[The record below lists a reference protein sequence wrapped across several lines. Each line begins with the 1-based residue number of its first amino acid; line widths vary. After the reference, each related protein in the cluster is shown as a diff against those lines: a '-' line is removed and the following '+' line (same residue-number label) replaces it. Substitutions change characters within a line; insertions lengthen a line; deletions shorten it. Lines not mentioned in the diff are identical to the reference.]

1 MRCQG
6 FARLVAVVATF
17 VVVTP
22 AIGQR
27 SIGQDPGT
35 GSSVRLPGFM
45 PTPAPEPLLG
55 NLGPIRPLLQNAGV
69 DFGINYKGE
78 GVTNVTG
85 GTSQRAVAVGQ
96 LLIGATFDLEK
107 IIGLQGGTL
116 RASVTRRHGP
126 DLGAVA
132 GLDTLQLPAEVYGT
146 GRIWRYAEL
155 WYQQILADGLV
166 VARVG
171 RLSSFDFASF
181 DCEFTNLALCGA
193 PPGNV
198 VPSYLFVFPATSW
211 MGWLKVQDRGFHIK
225 VGLQEDNLN
234 NIKPGFYLSR
244 GGARGVIY
252 HGEVGWTPVFGG
264 GQLPGRYRAGAWRT
278 SASDEDVLLGVDGTL
293 RADLSTPA
301 LRRTGPYGF
310 YVQGQ
315 QHLTGSATEDP
326 VTGRIT
332 RRSGLN
338 AFFNYV
344 RTDPRTA
351 RIIDQVN
358 AGVYFNGPLAAR
370 PDDYIGVGAAR
381 TRYNPRAAAAEAAAN
396 PRSARRGA
404 EIEIEA
410 HYGIRVTPGFTLKPS
425 IQYIVSP
432 GGRKVARNATVL
444 GIRVEVDF

>member
-1 MRCQG
+1 MRCSELAG
-6 FARLVAVVATF
+6 VVAVFAMLTA
-17 VVVTP
+17 VTP
-22 AIGQR
+22 AIAQR
-27 SIGQDPGT
+27 SVGQDPGIGT
-35 GSSVRLPGFM
+35 SVRLPGFVT
-45 PTPAPEPLLG
+45 TPAPEPLLG
-55 NLGPIRPLLQNAGV
+55 SLGPVRPLLQSVGV
-69 DFGINYKGE
+69 DLDVNYKGE

-85 GTSQRAVAVGQ
+85 GSSRRAVAVGQ
-96 LLIGATFDLEK
+96 LLLGATIDLEK
-107 IIGLQGGTL
+107 VLGLQGGTL

-126 DLGAVA
+126 DLGTVA

-155 WYQQILADGLV
+155 WYQQILADGRAV
-166 VARVG
+166 VRVG

-193 PPGNV
+193 PPGNIA
-198 VPSYLFVFPATSW
+198 PSYLFVFPATSW
-211 MGWLKVQDRGFHIK
+211 MGWLKLQDRGFHIK

-264 GQLPGRYRAGAWRT
+264 GTLPGRYRVGAWKT
-278 SASDEDVLLGVDGTL
+278 SADAEDVLLGADGTP
-293 RADLSTPA
+293 RAGLSTPA
-301 LRRTGPYGF
+301 LRRGGPGGF

-358 AGVYFNGPLAAR
+358 AGLYYNGPLAAR
-370 PDDYIGVGAAR
+370 PDDYIGLGAAR
-381 TRYNPRAAAAEAAAN
+381 TRYNPRAAAAEAVAD

-404 EIEIEA
+404 EFEIEA
-410 HYGIRVTPGFTLKPS
+410 HYGIRATPGFMFKPLV
-425 IQYIVSP
+425 QYIVSP
-432 GGRKVARNATVL
+432 GGRRAARDAAVL
-444 GIRVEVDF
+444 GIRIEADF